1 MKKTCIVL
9 GILLMVSCQ
18 EKTDFV
24 SEKGTAYE
32 ENRYAISVENAL
44 ANLEAFM
51 ESADELG
58 TKGYSFTQNIS
69 SVIPVKYNPTATKA
83 SPEDLDCEN
92 LLYIAN
98 FAKGEGYAILAADSR
113 IEEKVIAVVD
123 NGQLSDMT
131 IYRILELSR
140 EKRPILKDYP
150 TTGPGFFTTDQTGD
164 EVFMNPNTVSLYD
177 PAVGDTLVGNFCL
190 DDTEVDKEIPTESI
204 QTRGIP
210 SAPELISGFL
220 CVTYAINEIRTYD
233 DRADEGSAIEESKR
247 DTETSYSDWTVR
259 KIVSPLLAKFAGWHQ
274 NSPFNDLYPKRRRY
288 VIFGKK
294 RRAPAGCFPLA
305 IAKVMTHFE
314 YPGTYR
320 YNGCTIDWKELKNS
334 YTTPVG
340 RRSAAYLLKGIS
352 SGCKSLYFY
361 EGTFTFPC
369 NAISFM
375 EAIGLHNVQ
384 KQKYSFERVT
394 GMIDRGCPLII
405 YSLPN
410 ANIFKSHCWNID
422 GYKNQGAY
430 DYNQTVHRRPRRD
443 DNREKGSLQYGTL
456 RFRMGRAMQRILC
469 FRSVQT
475 ERPEYR
481 TRLLQRLRTVYEL

>member
-51 ESADELG
+51 ESADEPG
-58 TKGYSFTQNIS
+58 TKGSSFTQNIS

-131 IYRILELSR
+131 LYRILELSR

-190 DDTEVDKEIPTESI
+190 DDTGVDKEIPTESI

-210 SAPELISGFL
+210 SAPELTHI
-220 CVTYAINEIRTYD
+220 
-233 DRADEGSAIEESKR
+233 
-247 DTETSYSDWTVR
+247 
-259 KIVSPLLAKFAGWHQ
+259 PLLSEDVPRHTC
-274 NSPFNDLYPKRRRY
+274 S
-288 VIFGKK
+288 
-294 RRAPAGCFPLA
+294 
-305 IAKVMTHFE
+305 
-314 YPGTYR
+314 
-320 YNGCTIDWKELKNS
+320 
-334 YTTPVG
+334 
-340 RRSAAYLLKGIS
+340 KG
-352 SGCKSLYFY
+352 
-361 EGTFTFPC
+361 
-369 NAISFM
+369 
-375 EAIGLHNVQ
+375 
-384 KQKYSFERVT
+384 
-394 GMIDRGCPLII
+394 
-405 YSLPN
+405 
-410 ANIFKSHCWNID
+410 
-422 GYKNQGAY
+422 
-430 DYNQTVHRRPRRD
+430 
-443 DNREKGSLQYGTL
+443 
-456 RFRMGRAMQRILC
+456 
-469 FRSVQT
+469 
-475 ERPEYR
+475 
-481 TRLLQRLRTVYEL
+481 

>member
-1 MKKTCIVL
+1 
-9 GILLMVSCQ
+9 
-18 EKTDFV
+18 
-24 SEKGTAYE
+24 
-32 ENRYAISVENAL
+32 
-44 ANLEAFM
+44 
-51 ESADELG
+51 
-58 TKGYSFTQNIS
+58 
-69 SVIPVKYNPTATKA
+69 
-83 SPEDLDCEN
+83 
-92 LLYIAN
+92 
-98 FAKGEGYAILAADSR
+98 
-113 IEEKVIAVVD
+113 
-123 NGQLSDMT
+123 MT
-131 IYRILELSR
+131 LYRILELSR

-190 DDTEVDKEIPTESI
+190 DDIGVDKEIPTESI

-259 KIVSPLLAKFAGWHQ
+259 KIVSPLLA
-274 NSPFNDLYPKRRRY
+274 NSP
-288 VIFGKK
+288 
-294 RRAPAGCFPLA
+294 AGTR
-305 IAKVMTHFE
+305 TH
-314 YPGTYR
+314 
-320 YNGCTIDWKELKNS
+320 S

-375 EAIGLHNVQ
+375 EAMGLYNVQ

-422 GYKNQGAY
+422 GYKIKERTITIKRYTG
-430 DYNQTVHRRPRRD
+430 DRVETITVKKEVCNMVHCD
-443 DNREKGSLQYGTL
+443 
-456 RFRMGRAMQRILC
+456 F
-469 FRSVQT
+469 
-475 ERPEYR
+475 
-481 TRLLQRLRTVYEL
+481 